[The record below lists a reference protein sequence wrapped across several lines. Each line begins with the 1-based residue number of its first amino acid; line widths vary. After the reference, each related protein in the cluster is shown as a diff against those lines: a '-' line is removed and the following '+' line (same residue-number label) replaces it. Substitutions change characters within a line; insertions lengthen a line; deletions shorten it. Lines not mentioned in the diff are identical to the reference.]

1 MPFALIDKDLK
12 NVVALHEQNDFEFL
26 EDRISFGG
34 INILNATQ
42 ATHEVVEVAAAPAGY
57 KDGLFKHDGSE
68 LVRNELPD
76 TEAERLAEEA
86 RNKRNQLLAETDWT
100 QGADIPTTIKSA
112 HKPYRQAL
120 RDVPLQEGFPYN
132 IIWPTKPE

>member
-12 NVVALHEQNDFEFL
+12 NVVALREQNDFEFL
-26 EDRISFGG
+26 ADRISFGG

-42 ATHEVVEVAAAPAGY
+42 TTHEVVEVAATPAGY

-76 TEAERLAEEA
+76 TETERLAEEA
-86 RNKRNQLLAETDWT
+86 RNKRTQLLADTDWRFRSDMSPSQT
-100 QGADIPTTIKSA
+100 WID
-112 HKPYRQAL
+112 YCQAL
-120 RDVPLQEGFPYN
+120 RDVPSQEGFPYD
-132 IIWPTKPE
+132 IIWPAKPE